1 MTAQTVPDAQ
11 RAAAEQ
17 RNAVPDAGRPDSAV
31 LDARLGS
38 EALAGRPTLFSA
50 ARVHVAQA
58 DLDAMAAFAAA
69 MEAVAALP
77 AWREVAL
84 AQAPASA
91 AERAGRDVAA
101 ERPLAASAFMGY
113 DFHLSPEGPRLIEI
127 NTNAGGALLMAALLD
142 AWQPGQGA
150 ALEEAIAAM
159 FAAELAREGKRAAL
173 PRAVVVD
180 EAPAEQYLAPE
191 FTLTV
196 DLLARHGWQAAVA
209 DPAELAWDGAY
220 LTHQGQPVDLV
231 YNRLTDFYLDAP
243 SSQAL
248 RQAWR
253 SGAAVVTPH
262 PAAHALF
269 ADKRLMTRLSDPAW
283 LTEAG
288 ADAATRAAIAACT
301 AETRQVTPH
310 NAEALWGER
319 RRWFFKPAAG
329 FGSRAAYRGDK
340 LTKRVFEEIV
350 AASSDPAAG
359 GYVAQALVP
368 PSTRMVATPEGDQ
381 PLKVD
386 VRNYAYA
393 GQVQLVAA
401 RLYQGQTTNFRTP
414 GGGFAPVLAVAS

>member
-1 MTAQTVPDAQ
+1 MTSPDAQ
-11 RAAAEQ
+11 RAAADQ
-17 RNAVPDAGRPDSAV
+17 RNAVPETGRPDKAV
-31 LDARLGS
+31 LEARLGGA
-38 EALAGRPTLFSA
+38 ALASRPTLFSA
-50 ARVHVAQA
+50 SRLHVAQA

-77 AWREVAL
+77 AWRELAL

-91 AERAGRDVAA
+91 AERAGIDSQAA
-101 ERPLAASAFMGY
+101 VGRPLAASAFMGY
-113 DFHLSPEGPRLIEI
+113 DFHLSPAGPRLIEI

-159 FAAELAREGKRAAL
+159 FAAELAREGMRAAM

-191 FTLTV
+191 FALTV

-209 DPAELAWDGAY
+209 DPSELAWDGQR
-220 LTHQGQPVDLV
+220 LIHQGQPVDLV
-231 YNRLTDFYLDAP
+231 YNRLTDFYLEAP
-243 SSQAL
+243 ASQAL

-253 SGAAVVTPH
+253 SGAAVITPH

-269 ADKRLMTRLSDPAW
+269 ADKRLMTCLSDAAW
-283 LTEAG
+283 LAEAG
-288 ADAATRAAIAACT
+288 ADAATRAAIAACV
-301 AETRQVTPH
+301 AETRLVTPD
-310 NAEALWGER
+310 NADALWGER

-350 AASSDPAAG
+350 AASAVG

-368 PSTRMVATPEGDQ
+368 PSTRAVTGEEGVL

-414 GGGFAPVLAVAS
+414 GGGFAPVLGVAG